1 MTPSQKEQNP
11 VKRESINEITNGIK
25 TRIKICF
32 ENFIDTCFCLSD
44 FLKYTNRSN
53 PENKHNSNAL
63 TSENS
68 NPKTFTSGRNKKKIF
83 AIIRI
88 RRATRRLLFFNTFAN
103 ILELIF
109 LSGNSLNIS
118 TQGR

>member
-11 VKRESINEITNGIK
+11 VKRELINEITNGINI
-25 TRIKICF
+25 RIIICL
-32 ENFIDTCFCLSD
+32 ENFIDTGFCLSD
-44 FLKYTNRSN
+44 FLKCTNRSK
-53 PENKHNSNAL
+53 PENEHKSNAL
-63 TSENS
+63 ISENS

-88 RRATRRLLFFNTFAN
+88 RMVTRRLLFFNTFAN
-103 ILELIF
+103 ILKLIF